1 MTPFRDLAE
10 VFQRLE
16 RTSSNAALVSI
27 LAAFLSKLTPD
38 EARAV
43 AYLVRGEVA
52 APFAAREIGMAERMV
67 MRAVAEAY
75 AVPERRVERL
85 LAITGDLGTVAEQ
98 LARSKRRRPKTILSI
113 FEELRS
119 IARISGEGSQQQ
131 IIETAF
137 RRLGR

>member
-52 APFAAREIGMAERMV
+52 APFAGQEIGMADRMV
-67 MRAVAEAY
+67 MRALAEAY

-85 LAITGDLGTVAEQ
+85 LAT
-98 LARSKRRRPKTILSI
+98 
-113 FEELRS
+113 
-119 IARISGEGSQQQ
+119 
-131 IIETAF
+131 TAT
-137 RRLGR
+137 